1 MKKIFLIVIILFGTV
16 SAQTKWSLDPAH
28 SYVNFS
34 VAYMM
39 LSDVT
44 GKFHDFNMQMES
56 AKDDFS
62 DARIEVTIKA
72 KSIDTGVEPRDRH
85 LRSTDFFNA
94 EKDSIILFKSTKIES
109 AGENN
114 LKITGLLT
122 MRGVTNEVTLDA
134 EFKGKTKGY
143 KGMVAGFRA
152 STTINRKEWGLNWNR
167 TIEAGGLL
175 VGEDVTITIAVQL
188 IQNENKI

>member
-1 MKKIFLIVIILFGTV
+1 MNFTV
-16 SAQTKWSLDPAH
+16 P
-28 SYVNFS
+28 
-34 VAYMM
+34 YMM

-44 GKFHDFNMQMES
+44 GRFHRFDVSVESVKEDFID
-56 AKDDFS
+56 AKINV
-62 DARIEVTIKA
+62 AIQA
-72 KSIDTGVEPRDRH
+72 KSIDTGVEPRDKH
-85 LRSTDFFNA
+85 LRSGDFFNA
-94 EKDSIILFKSTKIES
+94 DVDSILTFKSTKIEKRD
-109 AGENN
+109 GNN

-122 MRGVTNEVTLDA
+122 MRGVTKEVTLDA
-134 EFKGKTKGY
+134 VYKGRTKGY
-143 KGMVAGFRA
+143 KGMVAGFNA

>member
-1 MKKIFLIVIILFGTV
+1 MKKIFLTLIILFGTV

-44 GKFHDFNMQMES
+44 GKFHDFNVRMES

-62 DARIEVTIKA
+62 DAKIDVAIKA
-72 KSIDTGVEPRDRH
+72 KSIDTGVEPRDKH
-85 LRSTDFFNA
+85 LRSADFFNA
-94 EKDSIILFKSTKIES
+94 DKDSTIMFKSIKTES
-109 AGENN
+109 DGENK
-114 LKITGLLT
+114 LKITGFLT
-122 MRGVTNEVTLDA
+122 MRGVTKEVMIDA
-134 EFKGKTKGY
+134 VYKGKTKGY
-143 KGMVAGFRA
+143 KGMVVGFNA
-152 STTINRKEWGLNWNR
+152 TATINRKEWGLNWNR

-188 IQNENKI
+188 IQSENKI